1 MHFPILGI
9 LMFIMFQL
17 INRMNYLKTIFFI
30 AFPMLVFAQQ
40 NISGTVVDE
49 SNNPLLGV
57 NIFVKGTSNGVTS
70 DFDGNFQISVT
81 AGETLVFSSIGFKT
95 QEKEVSSYDNVNV
108 VMVEDAESLEE
119 VIIVGYGSQKKSNV
133 IGSVVSVD
141 VEEANK
147 LPTTNVSELLRGRAA
162 GVQVNL
168 GDARPGGNSNIVI
181 RGNVSVAGGN
191 NPLIIVDGL
200 PFDSLNDIS
209 PDDIASIEILKD
221 ASATAIYGARA
232 SNGVVLITTKSAK
245 EGEARFNYHGYLTT
259 QAVQRN
265 FNLYTGEQ
273 FVNLRRE
280 ANRNRRTGDY
290 LSDGIIFSRFERE
303 AISEG
308 SYINWE
314 DLVLNDAR
322 IENHTL
328 SVSKGTDKTK
338 YYSSLTYFKQDGII
352 PNSKFD
358 RLSFKLNLTQQL
370 TDKIGLDAIINYQ
383 DSTQDKETGGLNFT
397 TITPLA
403 KPFDENGNI
412 IKYYLGPTDTTYVNP
427 LWDQEESID
436 ESKIN
441 LFDLS
446 LKLNVDLLPNLRYT
460 LKTFQRNRHLNQ
472 GVYRSSEHSQGD
484 EGIQGIG
491 VLIDSKY
498 TQLLLENILV
508 YNPELGDK
516 HSLDLTAVQS
526 IDEQKNQYTQL
537 DKSGFTND
545 NLLYNGLATE
555 LLNNVRNVSRRR
567 ILSFMG
573 RVRYSFMDK
582 YLMEITMRADGSS
595 VFAENQK
602 WGYFPAI
609 STAWKI
615 HEDLDINPDIVN
627 QLKLRFSI
635 GATGNQGIN
644 SLESLGV
651 ADFTPYVFGQQVI
664 GGSTA
669 SSRLPNPDLK
679 WETTTTAN
687 VGLDFG
693 LFRNRWNGTIE
704 AYQANT
710 TDLLLDRSI
719 ASSTGYEVIRFNVG
733 ELQNRGVE
741 FSLNGNLIN
750 NDNFSWDAGF
760 MASSNKNEVVAL
772 TGETDSNGDF
782 IDIQTSNRRL
792 SIGQSINNIWLPKY
806 DGIFQVGDDIAGSGI
821 PTAQPG
827 DVRVVD
833 QNGDGQIDNRD
844 NVFTN
849 TDPDWFGSFTSTIR
863 YKNFDL
869 FVDIYTVQGAT
880 RLNSVLANGELW
892 KGSINGIVTPY
903 YTPEYPSTLYPRPK
917 PITHAHLYSFAVR
930 DASYLR
936 LRTLS
941 LGYTIPSSLLSNIN
955 VKSGRVYF
963 TGTNLLTL
971 TDFKSYSPEQDLFNG
986 VFPETMNLTVGVKFE
1001 F

>member
-1 MHFPILGI
+1 MKYLNTFL
-9 LMFIMFQL
+9 LLAFSL
-17 INRMNYLKTIFFI
+17 I
-30 AFPMLVFAQQ
+30 AFAQQ
-40 NISGTVVDE
+40 QSIEGVVLDE
-49 SNNPLLGV
+49 NDSPLLGV
-57 NIFVKGTSNGVTS
+57 NIFVKGTANGVTS
-70 DFDGNFQISVT
+70 DFDGNFQIAVNL
-81 AGETLVFSSIGFKT
+81 GETLVFSSIGFKT
-95 QEKEVSSYDNVNV
+95 QELTVSSYDQLSV
-108 VMVEDAESLEE
+108 VLIEDAESLDE
-119 VIIVGYGSQKKSNV
+119 VIITGYGSQKKSNV

-168 GDARPGGNSNIVI
+168 GDARPGGNSSIVI

-245 EGEARFNYHGYLTT
+245 EGEARFNYHGYLTSQT
-259 QAVQRN
+259 IQRN
-265 FNLYTGEQ
+265 FNLYSGQQ

-280 ANRNRRTGDY
+280 ANRNRRTGEY

-303 AISEG
+303 AINDNSF
-308 SYINWE
+308 INWE

-328 SVSKGTDKTK
+328 SVSKGSEKTK

-358 RLSFKLNLTQQL
+358 RLSFKLNLNQKL

-383 DSTQDKETGGLNFT
+383 DSKQDKETGGLNFT

-403 KPFDENGNI
+403 KPFDEEGNI
-412 IKYYLGPTDTTYVNP
+412 VKYYLGPTDTTYVNP
-427 LWDQEESID
+427 LWDQEESTD
-436 ESKIN
+436 NSRTN

-446 LKLNVDLLPNLRYT
+446 LRLNIDLLPNLKYT

-472 GVYRSSEHSQGD
+472 GVYRSSQHSQGD
-484 EGIQGIG
+484 EGIQGVG

-498 TQLLLENILV
+498 TQSLLENILFYTPNV
-508 YNPELGDK
+508 GAN

-526 IDEQKNQYTQL
+526 VDEQKSQYTQL

-567 ILSFMG
+567 ILSFMS
-573 RVRYSFMDK
+573 RVRYSYKDK
-582 YLMEITMRADGSS
+582 YLLEATMRADGSS

-602 WGYFPAI
+602 WGYFPAV
-609 STAWKI
+609 STAWKM
-615 HEDLDINPDIVN
+615 HKDLNLNPDIVN
-627 QLKLRFSI
+627 QLKLRVSM

-651 ADFTPYVFGQQVI
+651 ADFTPYVFGAQVV

-687 VGLDFG
+687 LGLDFG
-693 LFRNRWNGTIE
+693 LFRNRLTGTIE

-719 ASSTGYEVIRFNVG
+719 ASSTGYDVIRFNVG
-733 ELQNRGVE
+733 ELQNRGIE
-741 FSLNGNLIN
+741 FTLNGSLFTT
-750 NDNFSWDAGF
+750 DDFSWDASF
-760 MASSNKNEVVAL
+760 MASSNKNEVISL
-772 TGETDSNGDF
+772 TGERDSEGNF
-782 IDIQTSNRRL
+782 IDIPSSSGRL
-792 SIGQSINNIWLPKY
+792 SIGQSINNIWLPQY
-806 DGIFQVGDDIAGSGI
+806 DGIFQEGDDIAGSGI

-827 DVRVVD
+827 DVRVID
-833 QNGDGQIDNRD
+833 QNEDGQIDNRD

-849 TDPDWFGSFTSTIR
+849 TDPQWFGSFTSTIR

-869 FVDIYTVQGAT
+869 FMDFYTVQGAT
-880 RLNSVLANGELW
+880 RINSVLANGELW

-903 YTPEYPSTLYPRPK
+903 YTPEYPSTEYPRPK

-930 DASYLR
+930 DASYIR

-941 LGYTIPSSLLSNIN
+941 LGYNIPKSLLSNIN
-955 VKSGRVYF
+955 VKSGRIYF
-963 TGTNLLTL
+963 TGTNLVTL

-986 VFPETMNLTVGVKFE
+986 VFPETMNLTVGVNFE